1 MTRAF
6 PLALI
11 AVALA
16 LPAALTA
23 QQKAAPMSSA
33 AKIADAMVAGPKS
46 ITAHATIMD
55 WPASPKGKPTVLRA
69 GTNGWVCYP
78 RMPGQAEDNPMCL
91 DATWQKAMGA
101 MMAHQP
107 PPAGSFGLSYMLGPS
122 DSGSNTD
129 PYAQKPT
136 PTNEWGS
143 DGPHLMLIL
152 PAAALKGLPTHR
164 TTAGAYVMWSG
175 TPYAH
180 VMIPIAGT

>member
-1 MTRAF
+1 MTRAVVLALVLA
-6 PLALI
+6 PLALP
-11 AVALA
+11 VAA
-16 LPAALTA
+16 SA
-23 QQKAAPMSSA
+23 QQKAAPATAA

-78 RMPGQAEDNPMCL
+78 RQPGSKNDNPMCL
-91 DATWQKAMGA
+91 DRAWQNLVGA
-101 MMAHQP
+101 MMAHKAP
-107 PPAGSFGLSYMLGPS
+107 PPASYGISYMLGPG
-122 DSGSNTD
+122 DEGSNTD
-129 PYAQKPT
+129 PYAEKAT

-152 PAAALKGLPTHR
+152 PPEALKSLSTKR
-164 TTAGAYVMWSG
+164 TNAGSYVMWSG

-180 VMIPIAGT
+180 VMVPITGS